1 MRGLLV
7 LWRVLRCRS
16 LLAAQGSLPAFS
28 AHSQARAVKLASTV
42 SPVSLLSLA
51 VTAPQLYARA
61 VRGWLRAQL
70 LSVRFLLLACSA
82 RSRGAAVSL
91 DGQYPLRLSSCGS
104 ACQPE
109 PRNSLSWESWAEE
122 LALGEL
128 FGDEGTGTDAADDG
142 LPEKLERN
150 TECHP
155 RKLLGAH
162 KQPQPPPLPEAGAH
176 CGTRSDSR
184 GDVPAP
190 SLQQEAPRTAS
201 KPSKKK
207 FYAVAAG
214 WRVGIFSKSREW
226 RASTD
231 GYKGAKAKAFRTRAE
246 AEEFL
251 RRHTD
256 PGVKHK
262 GPAELRR
269 RGSRILRAEADD
281 YAADINPATARPGAA
296 SLWGEP
302 DDTWASAW
310 VGSPEPSSLTA
321 ARPLEPVG
329 DCPDEPAE
337 HPKEW
342 SCSQVVSLCPSLS
355 LSVSLSDGAVRR
367 WSRGYAHAV
376 FRTRLQRSLRSM
388 SWRAKTCCAWR
399 RPSCGTSV

>member
-16 LLAAQGSLPAFS
+16 LLAAGGLPFA

-42 SPVSLLSLA
+42 SPVSLLLLA
-51 VTAPQLYARA
+51 VTAPRLYARA

-91 DGQYPLRLSSCGS
+91 DGQYPLGLSSCGS

-128 FGDEGTGTDAADDG
+128 FGDEGAGTDAADDD

-155 RKLLGAH
+155 RKLLGLH
-162 KQPQPPPLPEAGAH
+162 KQPPPPPPLPEAGAQ

-190 SLQQEAPRTAS
+190 SLQREAPRTAS

-302 DDTWASAW
+302 DDAWASAW

-321 ARPLEPVG
+321 AWSLEPVG

-367 WSRGYAHAV
+367 WSRGYAHAAC
-376 FRTRLQRSLRSM
+376 RARSQLSLRNM
-388 SWRAKTCCAWR
+388 SWKAKTCCAWR